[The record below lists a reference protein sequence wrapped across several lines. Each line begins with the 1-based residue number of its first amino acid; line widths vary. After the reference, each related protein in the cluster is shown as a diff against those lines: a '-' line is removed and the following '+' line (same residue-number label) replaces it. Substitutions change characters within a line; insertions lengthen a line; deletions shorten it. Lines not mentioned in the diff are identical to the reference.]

1 MTSEH
6 RIISENTREELA
18 KYLAFRHFFVHAYSF
33 LLDESELKVL
43 VDRIFETNRKF
54 KKEIDIYILNIEKS
68 KK

>member
-1 MTSEH
+1 MASEH

-33 LLDESELKVL
+33 LLDERELKIL
-43 VDRIFETNRKF
+43 VDRIFEINTKF
-54 KKEIDIYILNIEKS
+54 QKEIDIYISNIEKS